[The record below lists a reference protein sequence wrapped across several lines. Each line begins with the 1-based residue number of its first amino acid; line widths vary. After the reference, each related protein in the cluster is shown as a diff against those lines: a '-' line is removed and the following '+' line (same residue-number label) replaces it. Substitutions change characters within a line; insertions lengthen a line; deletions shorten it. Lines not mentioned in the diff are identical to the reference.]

1 MCFQVAVAF
10 FCSPGKDITGI
21 LCGIKFGVFLIYLA
35 GFLYTQRITRSKNSF
50 HIILYGYSGA
60 TEKEHGVARICVIPN
75 WNTYIVLV
83 KIQCYLS
90 ASQTNMDIGFTSG
103 HSSEA
108 LPITKNTS
116 LIHRFIFFSL
126 VHFYFHFKLLN

>member
-1 MCFQVAVAF
+1 M
-10 FCSPGKDITGI
+10 
-21 LCGIKFGVFLIYLA
+21 
-35 GFLYTQRITRSKNSF
+35 
-50 HIILYGYSGA
+50 
-60 TEKEHGVARICVIPN
+60 EHGVARIRVIPN
-75 WNTYIVLV
+75 WNTYVALV

-116 LIHRFIFFSL
+116 IIHRFIFFFSSTFL
-126 VHFYFHFKLLN
+126 FSFQTAKLKVHAFVTLTCVFVQA